1 MTPYRL
7 AICVAT
13 RNRAD
18 YLAEMLESLAPQLTD
33 EVEVV
38 IVDGASNDATPDV
51 VARFGDAR
59 ANVRYMRLERNGG
72 FDNDYDRAVV
82 EASGAYCW
90 LMTDDDTIR
99 PGAVAT
105 ILSAL
110 NAQPSLVVLNAED
123 WTVGLRQ
130 RLKSHRVPIQQDRRY
145 APGEDESLFVDLGFH
160 LSFIGATVVDREL
173 WLARRRAPYFGSAFV
188 HFGVIFQAP
197 LPRGALFLS
206 EPALRGRIGNISY
219 GPRRF
224 DIWMF
229 RWPRLVWSFAQF
241 SRASREQVALEATW
255 AHPQALFTARGNGVY
270 DLGVFA
276 RRILPRRLAAGRLLV
291 ALIIACLPQSLPWL
305 TMHLYWAFTARGDP
319 TTRYDWLFSPAYD
332 RWFSRWIRRPL

>member
-1 MTPYRL
+1 MAELRL
-7 AICVAT
+7 SICVAT

-18 YLAEMLESLAPQLTD
+18 YLAEMLESLAPQWTD
-33 EVEVV
+33 AIEVV
-38 IVDGASNDATPDV
+38 IVDGASSDGTPDV
-51 VARFGDAR
+51 VARFAEGR
-59 ANVRYMRLERNGG
+59 RGVRYVRLERNGG
-72 FDNDYDRAVV
+72 FDADYDRAVV
-82 EASGAYCW
+82 EAKGAYCW

-99 PGAVAT
+99 PGAVA
-105 ILSAL
+105 AL
-110 NAQPSLVVLNAED
+110 LAALDGRPSLVVLNAED

-130 RLKSHRVPIQQDRRY
+130 RLKSHRVPVRQDRRY
-145 APGEDESLFVDLGFH
+145 EPGDDEAFFVDLGFH
-160 LSFIGATVVDREL
+160 LSFIGATVIDREL
-173 WLARRRAPYFGSAFV
+173 WLARRRSPYFGSAFV

-197 LPRGALFLS
+197 LPRGALFLA

-229 RWPRLVWSFAQF
+229 RWPRLVWSFTQF
-241 SRASREQVALEATW
+241 SRASRERVALEAPW

-276 RRILPRRLAAGRLLV
+276 RRILPRRLAPWRLLA
-291 ALIIACLPQSLPWL
+291 ALVIAGLPQALPWL
-305 TMHLYWAFTARGDP
+305 TMHLYWALTSRGDP

-332 RWFSRWIRRPL
+332 RWFTRWIRRPL